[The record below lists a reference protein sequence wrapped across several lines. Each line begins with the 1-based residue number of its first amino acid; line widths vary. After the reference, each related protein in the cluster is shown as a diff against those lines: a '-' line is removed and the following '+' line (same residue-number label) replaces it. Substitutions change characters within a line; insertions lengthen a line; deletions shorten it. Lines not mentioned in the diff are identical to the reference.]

1 MNENSQPPFGRITV
15 HGNGM
20 GAPTPE
26 MVEKRAREIALI
38 DERNPD
44 EFTDSDWNK
53 AQRELMGKEMIP
65 AAEDHDERTDG
76 MIDRDEVPDESGH
89 RVPRAGLEDDDET
102 LGAHLV
108 EDGNE
113 EAAHDQMVEAAR
125 EDQQAEG

>member
-1 MNENSQPPFGRITV
+1 
-15 HGNGM
+15 M

-44 EFTDSDWNK
+44 DFTDADWDQ
-53 AQRELMGKEMIP
+53 AQRELLGVEPI
-65 AAEDHDERTDG
+65 AAADDADEIVDSLS
-76 MIDRDEVPDESGH
+76 DRDSVPDESGH
-89 RVPRAGLEDDDET
+89 RTPRPGLDEDDET

-108 EDGNE
+108 TDGLE

-125 EDQQAEG
+125 DDQKLEG